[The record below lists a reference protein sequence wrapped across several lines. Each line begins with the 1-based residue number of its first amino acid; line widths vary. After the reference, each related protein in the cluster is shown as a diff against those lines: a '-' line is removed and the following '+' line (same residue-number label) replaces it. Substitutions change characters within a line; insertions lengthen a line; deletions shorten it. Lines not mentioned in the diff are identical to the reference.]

1 MLFRKTLNKL
11 GGHCFIILSNQ
22 AILNQ
27 ESVEVKMFCVGSC
40 TKSISNGCLTRSLWT
55 KNANSLW
62 DDCSF
67 GLGINRGNITC
78 GIYMFDL
85 TKHLVV
91 VDNWER
97 LVKVI
102 LNSCLDGLSIVVGS
116 TTSFS
121 SLHASCEHN
130 FLWNIVEKDL
140 RCLDDFLFKV
150 NGLIKSSWKSI
161 DQIILKIQI

>member
-1 MLFRKTLNKL
+1 
-11 GGHCFIILSNQ
+11 
-22 AILNQ
+22 
-27 ESVEVKMFCVGSC
+27 MFCICSC
-40 TKSISNGCLTRSLWT
+40 TKSTGYRGLTRSLWT

-67 GLGINRGNITC
+67 RLGINRGNITC
-78 GIYMFDL
+78 GVDMLDL

-97 LVKVI
+97 LIKVV
-102 LNSCLDGLSIVVGS
+102 LNSCFDGLGIVVRS
-116 TTSFS
+116 TTSLS

-150 NGLIKSSWKSI
+150 DGLIKCSWESI